1 MEYFKEKELL
11 ISEIEDNKEDNK
23 LFSEEILRDSIRIVL
38 QTAVTGFLLG
48 LSAYTININSIV
60 NAISIIFST
69 ISLNIS
75 TYVITDESY
84 FEVWSEL
91 VEDIKYKYNLNIEK
105 KELKRKLETLMLNE
119 EIEIDDFGGKSN
131 AK

>member
-91 VEDIKYKYNLNIEK
+91 V
-105 KELKRKLETLMLNE
+105 
-119 EIEIDDFGGKSN
+119 
-131 AK
+131 

>member
-1 MEYFKEKELL
+1 MDHFKEKELL
-11 ISEIEDNKEDNK
+11 ISEIEENKEDNK
-23 LFSEEILRDSIRIVL
+23 LFTEEILRDSIRIVL

-91 VEDIKYKYNLNIEK
+91 VEDIRYKYNLNIEK

>member
-1 MEYFKEKELL
+1 MDHFKEKELL
-11 ISEIEDNKEDNK
+11 ISEIEENKEDNK
-23 LFSEEILRDSIRIVL
+23 LFTEEILRESIRIVL

-48 LSAYTININSIV
+48 LSAYVMNIDSIV
-60 NAISIIFST
+60 NAISIIFSMV
-69 ISLNIS
+69 SLNIS

-84 FEVWSEL
+84 FDAWSEL